1 MDEILQFVQ
10 FLYHIQADE
19 HIFPTTLTIKQD
31 FFRFQKLIT
40 WSSNRA
46 RMQLA
51 HSPTMKKDMK

>member
-31 FFRFQKLIT
+31 FFASK
-40 WSSNRA
+40 N
-46 RMQLA
+46 
-51 HSPTMKKDMK
+51 